1 QLLQVTAGDQGGQRD
16 AAAGAPVQAGP
27 VPDTAPGVAGDE
39 LLEVGR
45 EVVGL
50 CQHAVD
56 VRVPQHVPADLHPLV
71 VRVRGAVGG
80 LLGGDGRGDL
90 GDRRGGRRMPHGGGR
105 RDGGG
110 GRAGDG
116 AGGQGDLP
124 GAAVVGRLPGGR
136 EVPDQQVGHGGGLLD
151 RHQVGGAGDDGEPGV
166 RDARDQVARLGGP
179 GDLVLRADQH
189 QRRHPDAA
197 ESGPHVEGG
206 EGLAGGDV

>member
-1 QLLQVTAGDQGGQRD
+1 DAAVHGRLEQDLLDLVGGQAVAQGRAGVGGQLLQVTAGDQGGQRD

-136 EVPDQQVGHGGGLLD
+136 EV
-151 RHQVGGAGDDGEPGV
+151 
-166 RDARDQVARLGGP
+166 
-179 GDLVLRADQH
+179 
-189 QRRHPDAA
+189 
-197 ESGPHVEGG
+197 
-206 EGLAGGDV
+206 